1 MSFRDCFS
9 TGRCRGPTFTAMV
22 VLLYNEGALVI
33 RGGSGFSTEARLCVS
48 DEEDIHGTGQMEEE
62 ALVHALDGR
71 VHAGN

>member
-1 MSFRDCFS
+1 
-9 TGRCRGPTFTAMV
+9 MV
-22 VLLYNEGALVI
+22 VLSYNEGALVI